1 MKKCEAVYEIVRQ
14 VPKGDIITYGEV
26 ARLCGTVPVA
36 VGRALAACPE
46 DVPWH
51 RVIGARGDL
60 PIARRGEAF
69 AAEQRRRLEAEGVRF
84 RPDGRVDPEG

>member
-1 MKKCEAVYEIVRQ
+1 MDKREAVYELVRQ
-14 VPKGDIITYGEV
+14 VPAGDVITYGEV

-36 VGRALAACPE
+36 VGRALAECPE

-60 PIARRGEAF
+60 PIARRGEEY
-69 AAEQRRRLEAEGVRF
+69 AAEQRRLLESEGVRF
-84 RPDGRVDPEG
+84 RPDGRVDPEE